1 MYNEEKT
8 FVPVND
14 GIGQEPLSAIIDK
27 HDCLIGDAL
36 TMVSKLKLHLFGEDL
51 AVNPN
56 DNPKCMMKVLLVQNE
71 NLNVLCKEL
80 SDLCSKLG
88 V

>member
-1 MYNEEKT
+1 MYNEEKM

-14 GIGQEPLSAIIDK
+14 GIGQEPLSSIIDK

-36 TMVSKLKLHLFGEDL
+36 TMVSKIKLHLFGEEEPTD
-51 AVNPN
+51 PN
-56 DNPKCMMKVLLVQNE
+56 DSPKCMMQVLLNENE
-71 NLNVLCKEL
+71 NLAILCKEL